1 VVLRHKVQPA
11 DWIQIILTAGLVGIT
26 AFYATETRRQAL
38 ASVKSVEK
46 IQEQTLIQSRPVV
59 IQKVEK
65 IYALNTYP
73 GVSENN
79 TTIMRSEYFSNFVIM
94 NVGNGPA
101 IELEISFLSNDKRP
115 LVSHRE
121 TYLKPDQEYIPKD
134 MNFTSFEK
142 GNYYLVC
149 EYHIAFPV
157 QNIPTWQQTWL
168 PFELSEDVGQ
178 GKRYVAAGELDF
190 REVGEKDRIAAFTSK
205 PK

>member
-1 VVLRHKVQPA
+1 MNKINNWLNHTNPWSFILLLYGIFLIIIVVVLRHKVQPA

-94 NVGNGPA
+94 NVGNG
-101 IELEISFLSNDKRP
+101 L
-115 LVSHRE
+115 
-121 TYLKPDQEYIPKD
+121 
-134 MNFTSFEK
+134 
-142 GNYYLVC
+142 
-149 EYHIAFPV
+149 
-157 QNIPTWQQTWL
+157 
-168 PFELSEDVGQ
+168 
-178 GKRYVAAGELDF
+178 
-190 REVGEKDRIAAFTSK
+190 
-205 PK
+205 